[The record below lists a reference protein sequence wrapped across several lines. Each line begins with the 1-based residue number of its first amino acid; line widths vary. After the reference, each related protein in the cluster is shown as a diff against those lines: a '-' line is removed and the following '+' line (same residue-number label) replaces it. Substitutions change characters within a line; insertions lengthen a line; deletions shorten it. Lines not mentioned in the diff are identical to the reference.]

1 MKDFSLEELV
11 KLYRDE
17 INSLEMVDLPDDFY
31 QNIARHISQL
41 NFEIKRGDGLR
52 QELLKEELRNVAL
65 MVQKIHLTR
74 VIKAIDRVTQ
84 DRLPGQLIERERYA
98 FSEIRQSIEK
108 LQADLVQPAISGEV
122 DVPVPPELT
131 NVLLMMLVD
140 VPEISG
146 VDMRSY
152 GPFVKGEI
160 ASIPAKNADLMVRH
174 GAARKV
180 AVKL

>member
-140 VPEISG
+140 VPEIPG